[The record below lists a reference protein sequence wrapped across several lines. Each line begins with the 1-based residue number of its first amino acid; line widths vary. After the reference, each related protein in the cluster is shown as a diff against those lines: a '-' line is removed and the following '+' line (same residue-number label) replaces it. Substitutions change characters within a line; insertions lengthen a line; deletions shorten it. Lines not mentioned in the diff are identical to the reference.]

1 MPPKKSDKITMSD
14 TMSDSK
20 IDGDGLLD
28 MESLL
33 PNLPRKIQNLYK
45 KVKNDKVV
53 ELEIF
58 RRPVG
63 KAIEKA
69 LDAFSGN
76 AVDKFFKNT
85 KYDQL
90 FHLGLIVNKKYLFH
104 KQETFTLETIPG
116 GYAKFVKGKEL
127 ELKPVSG
134 FSSDLTIKKMFR
146 DTRKLM
152 GEKQFYGYDAFSNNC
167 QRFVVKTLTAIGAKF
182 DKEFVLQDLKKLSK
196 SVPSFT
202 RKLTNFF
209 TDFAR
214 TARRVIGFGAE
225 EEPKAIENVVE
236 EKNEV
241 IVEKVEEEKP
251 KPKTS
256 IVGRSV
262 NIKLN

>member
-1 MPPKKSDKITMSD
+1 MPPKSDKITMSD
-14 TMSDSK
+14 TKDK
-20 IDGDGLLD
+20 PVDGDGLLD

-33 PNLPRKIQNLYK
+33 PNLPRKVQNLYK
-45 KVKNDKVV
+45 KIKNDKVN
-53 ELEIF
+53 ELVIF

-85 KYDQL
+85 EYDSL
-90 FHLGLIVNKKYLFH
+90 FHLGVIVNKKYLFH
-104 KQETFTLETIPG
+104 KQENFELSTIPG
-116 GYAKFVKGKEL
+116 GYAKFIKGKEL
-127 ELKPVSG
+127 ELSPVSG
-134 FSSDLTIKKMFR
+134 FSDDLTIKRVFR

-152 GEKQFYGYDAFSNNC
+152 GEKKFYGYDAFKNNC
-167 QRFVVKTLTAIGAKF
+167 QKFVVKIMTAIGAKY
-182 DKEFVLQDLKKLSK
+182 DKKFVLQDLKKLSK
-196 SVPSFT
+196 KVPSFT
-202 RKLTNFF
+202 KGLTRFF

-225 EEPKAIENVVE
+225 EEPKSIENVVVE
-236 EKNEV
+236 NEV
-241 IVEKVEEEKP
+241 IEENP

-262 NIKLN
+262 MIVDVKPY

>member
-1 MPPKKSDKITMSD
+1 MPPKKSDKITMSSD
-14 TMSDSK
+14 TNDK
-20 IDGDGLLD
+20 PIDGDGLLD

-45 KVKNDKVV
+45 KVKNDKVT

-76 AVDKFFKNT
+76 AVDKFFKET
-85 KYDQL
+85 KYDKL
-90 FHLGLIVNKKYLFH
+90 FHLGIIVNKKYLFH
-104 KQETFTLETIPG
+104 KQENFTIETIPG
-116 GYAKFVKGKEL
+116 GYKKFVKGKEL
-127 ELKPVSG
+127 ELSPVSG
-134 FSSDLTIKKMFR
+134 FSDDLTIKRMFR

-152 GEKQFYGYDAFSNNC
+152 GDKFYSYDAFKNNC
-167 QRFVVKTLTAIGAKF
+167 QKFVVKVMTAIGAKF
-182 DKEFVLQDLKKLSK
+182 DKDFVLQDLKKLSK
-196 SVPSFT
+196 KVPSFT
-202 RKLTNFF
+202 KKLTNFF

-214 TARRVIGFGAE
+214 TARRVIGLGAE

-236 EKNEV
+236 EKNE
-241 IVEKVEEEKP
+241 IIEEKP
-251 KPKTS
+251 KTTS

-262 NIKLN
+262 MIINPN

>member
-1 MPPKKSDKITMSD
+1 MPPKKSDKI

-33 PNLPRKIQNLYK
+33 PNLPRKVQNLYK

-85 KYDQL
+85 EYDKL
-90 FHLGLIVNKKYLFH
+90 FHLGIIINKKYLFH
-104 KQETFTLETIPG
+104 KQENFELSTIPG
-116 GYAKFVKGKEL
+116 SYAKFVKGKEL
-127 ELKPVSG
+127 ELSPVSG
-134 FSSDLTIKKMFR
+134 FSDDLTIKRMFR

-152 GEKQFYGYDAFSNNC
+152 GEKKFYGYDAFKNNC
-167 QRFVVKTLTAIGAKF
+167 QKFVVRVMQAIGATY
-182 DKEFVLQDLKKLSK
+182 DKKFVLQDLKKLSK
-196 SVPSFT
+196 NVPSFT
-202 RKLTNFF
+202 KKLTNFF

-214 TARRVIGFGAE
+214 TARRVIGFGHGE
-225 EEPKAIENVVE
+225 EEEKKIIEKPVEENEVVE
-236 EKNEV
+236 SV
-241 IVEKVEEEKP
+241 EEKP
-251 KPKTS
+251 KPS
-256 IVGRSV
+256 IIGRSV
-262 NIKLN
+262 MIVEL

>member
-1 MPPKKSDKITMSD
+1 MSD

-90 FHLGLIVNKKYLFH
+90 FHLGLIVNKKYLYH
-104 KQETFTLETIPG
+104 KQENFTLETIPG
-116 GYAKFVKGKEL
+116 GYKKFVKGKEL

-152 GEKQFYGYDAFSNNC
+152 GEKKFYGYDAWSNNC
-167 QRFVVKTLTAIGAKF
+167 QKFVVKTLTAIGAKF

-202 RKLTNFF
+202 RKLTTFF

-214 TARRVIGFGAE
+214 TARRVIGFGHGETE
-225 EEPKAIENVVE
+225 EKAIENVVE
-236 EKNEV
+236 EENE
-241 IVEKVEEEKP
+241 IIEEKP
-251 KPKTS
+251 KTTS

-262 NIKLN
+262 MIVEL

>member
-1 MPPKKSDKITMSD
+1 MPPKKSDKI

-33 PNLPRKIQNLYK
+33 PNLPRKVQNLYK
-45 KVKNDKVV
+45 KVKNDRVT

-63 KAIEKA
+63 RAIEKA

-76 AVDKFFKNT
+76 AVEKFFKNT
-85 KYDQL
+85 EYDKL
-90 FHLGLIVNKKYLFH
+90 FHLGIIVNKKYLFH
-104 KQETFTLETIPG
+104 KQENFELSTIPG
-116 GYAKFVKGKEL
+116 GYKKFIKGKEL
-127 ELKPVSG
+127 ELSPVSG
-134 FSSDLTIKKMFR
+134 FSDDLTIKRMFR

-152 GEKQFYGYDAFSNNC
+152 GEAKFYGYNAFSNNC
-167 QRFVVKTLTAIGAKF
+167 QKFVVKVMTAIGAKF
-182 DKEFVLQDLKKLSK
+182 DKKFVLQDLKKLSK
-196 SVPSFT
+196 KVPSFT
-202 RKLTNFF
+202 KNLTNFF

-214 TARRVIGFGAE
+214 TARRVIGLGAE

-236 EKNEV
+236 EKNEIIEPV
-241 IVEKVEEEKP
+241 VVEEKP

-262 NIKLN
+262 MIINPN

>member
-85 KYDQL
+85 KYDSL
-90 FHLGLIVNKKYLFH
+90 FHLGLIVNKKYLYH
-104 KQETFTLETIPG
+104 KQENFTLETIPG

-152 GEKQFYGYDAFSNNC
+152 GEKKFYGYDAWSNNC
-167 QRFVVKTLTAIGAKF
+167 QKFVVKTLTAIGAKF
-182 DKEFVLQDLKKLSK
+182 DKDFVLQDLKKLSK

-202 RKLTNFF
+202 RKLTTFF

-214 TARRVIGFGAE
+214 TARRVIGFGHGETE
-225 EEPKAIENVVE
+225 EKAIENVVE
-236 EKNEV
+236 EENE
-241 IVEKVEEEKP
+241 IIEENP
-251 KPKTS
+251 KTTS

-262 NIKLN
+262 MIVEL

>member
-1 MPPKKSDKITMSD
+1 LI
-14 TMSDSK
+14 
-20 IDGDGLLD
+20 
-28 MESLL
+28 
-33 PNLPRKIQNLYK
+33 PNLPRKVQNLYK

-85 KYDQL
+85 KYDKL
-90 FHLGLIVNKKYLFH
+90 FHLGIIVNKKYLFH
-104 KQETFTLETIPG
+104 KQENFTIETIPG
-116 GYAKFVKGKEL
+116 GYKKFVKGKEL
-127 ELKPVSG
+127 ELSPVSG
-134 FSSDLTIKKMFR
+134 FSDDLTIKRMFR

-152 GEKQFYGYDAFSNNC
+152 GEAKFYGYDAFKNNC
-167 QRFVVKTLTAIGAKF
+167 QKFVVKVMTAIGAKF
-182 DKEFVLQDLKKLSK
+182 DKSFVLQDLKKLSK
-196 SVPSFT
+196 NVPSFT

-225 EEPKAIENVVE
+225 EEPKTIENIVE

-241 IVEKVEEEKP
+241 IEEKP
-251 KPKTS
+251 KTTS

-262 NIKLN
+262 MIVEL

>member
-14 TMSDSK
+14 TNDK
-20 IDGDGLLD
+20 PVDGDGLLD

-76 AVDKFFKNT
+76 AVDKFFKET
-85 KYDQL
+85 KYDKL
-90 FHLGLIVNKKYLFH
+90 FHLGIIVNKKYLFH
-104 KQETFTLETIPG
+104 KQENFTIETIPG
-116 GYAKFVKGKEL
+116 GYKKFVKGKEL
-127 ELKPVSG
+127 ELSPVSG
-134 FSSDLTIKKMFR
+134 FSDDLTIKRMFR

-152 GEKQFYGYDAFSNNC
+152 GDKFYSYDAFKNNC
-167 QRFVVKTLTAIGAKF
+167 QKFVVKVMTAIGAKF
-182 DKEFVLQDLKKLSK
+182 DKSFVLQDLKKLSK
-196 SVPSFT
+196 NVPSFT

-214 TARRVIGFGAE
+214 TERRVIGFGAE
-225 EEPKAIENVVE
+225 EEPKAIENIVE

-241 IVEKVEEEKP
+241 IEEKP
-251 KPKTS
+251 KTTS

-262 NIKLN
+262 MIVEL

>member
-85 KYDQL
+85 KYDKL
-90 FHLGLIVNKKYLFH
+90 FHLGIIVNKKYLFH
-104 KQETFTLETIPG
+104 KQENFTIETIPG
-116 GYAKFVKGKEL
+116 GYKKFVKGKEL
-127 ELKPVSG
+127 ELSPVSG
-134 FSSDLTIKKMFR
+134 FSDDLTIKRMFR

-152 GEKQFYGYDAFSNNC
+152 GEAKFYGYDAFKNNC
-167 QRFVVKTLTAIGAKF
+167 QKFVVKVMEAIGAKY
-182 DKEFVLQDLKKLSK
+182 DKDFVLQDLKKLSK
-196 SVPSFT
+196 KVPSFT
-202 RKLTNFF
+202 KKLTNFF

-214 TARRVIGFGAE
+214 TARRVIGLGAE
-225 EEPKAIENVVE
+225 EEEKKVIENVVE

-241 IVEKVEEEKP
+241 IEEKP
-251 KPKTS
+251 KTTS

-262 NIKLN
+262 MIVEL